1 MIKPKEILIAI
12 ILVVLLG
19 SVLELFKQNR
29 IKRQALIEANERNQK
44 YQGYIDSLN
53 VELYLSKIAEDS
65 LEAVKDSELDRLK
78 SITNN
83 KQNYVESYVP
93 NYIDVINWSDINKRD
108 SISAVVRRLDRLDRE
123 LSKVLLK

>member
-1 MIKPKEILIAI
+1 MNQLYKIPIAI
-12 ILVVLLG
+12 IVIILIGAVLKLAQ
-19 SVLELFKQNR
+19 QNR
-29 IKRQALIEANERNQK
+29 IKRQALIEANERNEI

-65 LEAVKDSELDRLK
+65 LETVKDSELDRLK

-93 NYIDVINWSDINKRD
+93 NYIDVINWSDVVKRD

-123 LSKVLLK
+123 FSKVLIK